1 MTIGGYENMKLRD
14 LGVLLMTMSLLNGC
28 GGSDETEISAADV
41 TGTWVQTLSDG
52 TETITLRSDMTYT
65 KVIEL
70 VGDFPMTTTSD
81 DTWSFSGNT
90 ISLQS
95 SKYNTVSEYT
105 VILEGNTMIWDNGEG
120 QITYQKQS

>member
-1 MTIGGYENMKLRD
+1 MKLRD

-28 GGSDETEISAADV
+28 GGSDETKISAADV

-90 ISLQS
+90 ISIQS